1 MASYYKRTLV
11 DSTVWEAKIRRKG
24 YPIQMRSF
32 DKEED
37 AKKWAREIESTMDRG
52 VFRSTKEAEKTTL
65 SSALD
70 RYLNEVSKHKKGHQ
84 REKSRIEKWK
94 SHPLGSRYLASIT
107 PKDIADYMSERKAEG
122 YSTRT
127 AYLELAIISHLYNY
141 AAAKWGM
148 RALENPV
155 APTRVKGT
163 DPTRG
168 PSYKGRERTLSI
180 PEKEKLF
187 EHLNEEMK
195 HIVDL
200 AVETGMR
207 RGELLSLAV
216 SNVDL
221 AKKTVKLEP
230 DRTKNGDSREVPLS
244 QAAVDI
250 LKTVLERKKIIGLDG
265 KIWSMGPDRVT
276 SVFAEAARKA
286 GLKDIRFHDLRHT
299 AATRFAGLYETHEL
313 AKILGHKTVNMVMR
327 YYNPTG
333 EELGKKMWAE
343 DMGRKNPTTQK

>member
-1 MASYYKRTLV
+1 MASFYKRKLT
-11 DSTVWEAKIRRKG
+11 DSTVYEVKVRRKG

-155 APTRVKGT
+155 ALTRVKGT
-163 DPTRG
+163 DPHRG
-168 PSYKGRERTLSI
+168 QGYKGRERTLSI
-180 PEKEKLF
+180 PEREKLF

-195 HIVDL
+195 HIVAL

-207 RGELLSLAV
+207 RGELLSLTV

-221 AKKTVKLEP
+221 THKKVKL
-230 DRTKNGDSREVPLS
+230 DKTKNGDSREVPLS
-244 QAAVDI
+244 PAAVDI

-299 AATRFAGLYETHEL
+299 AATRLAGLYQAHEL
-313 AKILGHKTVNMVMR
+313 AKILGHKVLNMVMR

-333 EELGKKMWAE
+333 EELGKKMWESSTNHKASAPE
-343 DMGRKNPTTQK
+343 T

>member
-1 MASYYKRTLV
+1 MASFYERKLT
-11 DSTVWEAKIRRKG
+11 DSTVYEVKIRRKG

-65 SSALD
+65 SAALD

-107 PKDIADYMSERKAEG
+107 PKDIADYASERKAEG
-122 YSTRT
+122 YSIRT

-141 AAAKWGM
+141 AAAKWGI

-155 APTRVKGT
+155 ALTRVKGT
-163 DPTRG
+163 DPHRG
-168 PSYKGRERTLSI
+168 QGYKGRERTLSI
-180 PEKEKLF
+180 PEREKLF

-195 HIVDL
+195 HIVAL

-207 RGELLSLAV
+207 RGELMSLTV
-216 SNVDL
+216 SNVNL
-221 AKKTVKLEP
+221 TKKTVKL
-230 DRTKNGDSREVPLS
+230 DKTKNGDSREVPLS
-244 QAAVDI
+244 PAAVDI

-299 AATRFAGLYETHEL
+299 AATRLAGLYEVHEL
-313 AKILGHKTVNMVMR
+313 AKILGHKVLNMVMR

-343 DMGRKNPTTQK
+343 DANRKNPTAPK